1 MFHLK
6 LLILTILMLQIVL
19 SNVPAQN
26 LQDASF
32 TIIVVNI
39 NDEYLAEAIVEFTD
53 KNQKYEPLST
63 DNSLTFQNL
72 KTGEYLLEIEVP
84 GYQSFSKK
92 IKIKAGSTSLKIKLD
107 LLKIIENVEVKTDER
122 TALIDNAFTGFF
134 TKEQIEALPEEGPEI
149 ERELK
154 RRYGPDVIIKVDGF
168 DSRVPNKSKIA
179 SIKATQSSYD
189 AENHELGF
197 TYVEITTKVGE
208 ESFGGSLGYDFNNQ
222 FLNSR
227 PTLSANKL
235 PDSKNNF
242 SFYLFGPIKQKRS
255 AFDLS
260 VFQTNNFI
268 KTNIIAVLPTSSIP
282 SYSSANKTAFSVDSR
297 IYHNLSKNHNLKV
310 SYSFQKS
317 ASSNLGVGGFDLP
330 ERAYT
335 SKSKTQTITIA
346 ESGYLKNK
354 YFNELRVFFQNNS
367 KEITP
372 NSDLPTIQVLDAFTS
387 GGSGNRSN
395 NDELLFWVADNF
407 LFGYK
412 NHAIKFGGR
421 FEIQSIKENSRV
433 NEKGTFLFSSLTDFF
448 NNKPSIFT
456 QTLDQ
461 RASSIVIQRIAGFLQ
476 DDFKV
481 TKNLGVSAG
490 LRYEV
495 QSEIS
500 DFNNFS
506 PRLGITWIP
515 PKLQNTVI
523 RGGVGVFYNWLESS
537 TFSYIANRSVSQSI
551 QITVINPPFPTID
564 INNGT
569 KSLFSY
575 WQLAKNVQNPTIFH
589 TSIGSSS
596 NLGKNS
602 QLQINYVFQ
611 KGTKLLRTIDKNA
624 PANGTRPDRNF
635 NNIFQIESSGFYALN
650 KLDINFSSVIK
661 KGLTYGVNY
670 TLQKKISDSEG
681 IFSLPSNSL
690 NLKADVSAANDDQRH
705 RFSGNLNWKVKRG
718 LLLSAIY
725 RIDSPLPYT
734 ITTGF
739 DDNRDTIFND
749 RPIGFSR
756 NSARGEWKK
765 QLDLGL
771 SYTLS
776 FWDYGEKRKGKT
788 LIIYS
793 GSEITRDNET
803 IDENKRFQTKIYF
816 SAFNIFNTSNFNNF
830 VGVQTSPLFK
840 QPVSANNSRKINIGI
855 RLGF

>member
-19 SNVPAQN
+19 SEAPAQN

-32 TIIVVNI
+32 TITVVNI
-39 NDEYLAEAIVEFTD
+39 NDEYLAEAIVKFTD

-72 KTGEYLLEIEVP
+72 KIGEYLLEIEAP

-92 IKIKAGSTSLKIKLD
+92 IKTKAGSTNLKIKLD

-134 TKEQIEALPEEGPEI
+134 TKEQIEALPEEGLEI

-154 RRYGPDVIIKVDGF
+154 RRYGADVIIKVDGF
-168 DSRVPNKSKIA
+168 DSRVPDKSKIA

-208 ESFGGSLGYDFNNQ
+208 ESFGGSFGYDFNNQ

-268 KTNIIAVLPTSSIP
+268 KTNIVAVLPTSSIP
-282 SYSSANKTAFSVDSR
+282 SYSSANKTAFSVDSKF
-297 IYHNLSKNHNLKV
+297 YHNLSKNHNLKV

-317 ASSNLGVGGFDLP
+317 ISSNLGVGGFDLP

-335 SKSKTQTITIA
+335 SKSNTQTITIA

-354 YFNELRVFFQNNS
+354 YFNELRVFFQNNG

-372 NSDLPTIQVLDAFTS
+372 NSNLPTIQVLDAFTS

-395 NDELLFWVADNF
+395 NDDLLFWVGDNF

-421 FEIQSIKENSRV
+421 FETQSIKENSRV
-433 NEKGTFLFSSLTDFF
+433 NEKGTFLFSSLTDYF

-456 QTLDQ
+456 QTPDPS
-461 RASSIVIQRIAGFLQ
+461 ASNIVVQRIAGFLQ

-481 TKNLGVSAG
+481 TKNLGISAG
-490 LRYEV
+490 LRYEA

-515 PKLQNTVI
+515 PKLHNTVI
-523 RGGVGVFYNWLESS
+523 RGGVGIFYNWLEPS
-537 TFSYIANRSVSQSI
+537 TFSYVANRSVSQSI

-564 INNGT
+564 TNNGI
-569 KSLFSY
+569 KSLFNY

-611 KGTKLLRTIDKNA
+611 KGTKLLRTIDRNA
-624 PANGTRPDRNF
+624 PANGTRPDQNF

-661 KGLTYGVNY
+661 KEITYGVNY

-681 IFSLPSNSL
+681 IFFLPSNSL

-705 RFSGNLNWKVKRG
+705 RFSGNLAWKIKKG

-725 RIDSPLPYT
+725 RVDSPLPYN

-765 QLDLGL
+765 QLDIGL

-776 FWDYGEKRKGKT
+776 FWDYGKKRKGKT
-788 LIIYS
+788 VIIYS
-793 GSEITRDNET
+793 GSEISRDNET
-803 IDENKRFQTKIYF
+803 IEENKRFQTKIYI
-816 SAFNIFNTSNFNNF
+816 SAFNVFNTSNFNNF

-840 QPVSANNSRKINIGI
+840 QPISANNSRKINIGM